1 VQKNHGKETARFER
15 HLDAKEAVNRIKKR
29 ATRLKDTNDLIGS

>member
-15 HLDAKEAVNRIKKR
+15 HLDAKEAVKMVKKR
-29 ATRLKDTNDLIGS
+29 ASRFKNTSE